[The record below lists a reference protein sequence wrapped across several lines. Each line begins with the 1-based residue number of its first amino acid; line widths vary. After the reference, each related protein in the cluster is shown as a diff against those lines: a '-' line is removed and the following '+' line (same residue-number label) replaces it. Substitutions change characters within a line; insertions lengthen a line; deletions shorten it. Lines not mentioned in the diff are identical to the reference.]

1 MKVLYATALILMS
14 FHVSATPKSHV
25 SDFVSIF
32 KQYCFSFKDNP
43 KGATNFLESRGLRRN
58 PEFQDAY
65 EIVIG
70 DVDYAVT
77 PQVMDCTADVLIKSR
92 TRKLFSRTEIS
103 NRLKSI
109 FGLSEVGTQYFQDIA
124 LNNKDTKI
132 QQTDYTGRG
141 GYKYRLLYPMN
152 NQDSYYMTF
161 TIDW

>member
-1 MKVLYATALILMS
+1 MKVLYATAFILMS
-14 FHVSATPKSHV
+14 FHVSANPKNHV
-25 SDFVSIF
+25 SDFVNIF

-43 KGATNFLESRGLRRN
+43 KAASTFLESRGLRRN

-65 EIVIG
+65 EIIIG

-77 PQVMDCTADVLIKSR
+77 PQQMDCTADVVIKHR
-92 TRKLFSRTEIS
+92 FGQLFSRTDIHNS
-103 NRLKSI
+103 LKSN
-109 FGLSEVGTQYFQDIA
+109 FGLTEVATQYFQDVA
-124 LNNKDTKI
+124 LNNRDTKI